1 MSRRVIQQKYIASDG
16 TEYDSK
22 DEYHYH
28 QILLTDKRVTCIR
41 RQVRINIFPTL
52 YMKVPKQLKTKIR
65 YDKRVMVNGHN
76 YKADFVFWEDGR
88 LIVCDVKSS
97 YTHKLREF
105 RITAKGCINK
115 IVAHNKKRHNGEP
128 FVVFR
133 EAIHIKK
140 NEWKIIDYP
149 PKGCT
154 YYDEERKS

>member
-28 QILLTDKRVTCIR
+28 QILLTDKRVSCIC

-88 LIVCDVKSS
+88 LVVCDVKSS

-105 RITAKGCINK
+105 RITAKGVINK
-115 IVAHNKKRHNGEP
+115 ILSHNKKRHNGDP

>member
-28 QILLTDKRVTCIR
+28 QILLTDKRVSCIR

-88 LIVCDVKSS
+88 LVVCDVKSS

-105 RITAKGCINK
+105 RITAKGVINK
-115 IVAHNKKRHNGEP
+115 ILSHNKKRHNGEP